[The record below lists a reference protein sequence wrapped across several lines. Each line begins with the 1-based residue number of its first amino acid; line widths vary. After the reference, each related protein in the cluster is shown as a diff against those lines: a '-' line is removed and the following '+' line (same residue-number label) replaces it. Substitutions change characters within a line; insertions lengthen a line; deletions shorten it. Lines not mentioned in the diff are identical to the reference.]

1 MRHNMTK
8 EERIEALK
16 DDIQKLQETLDIV
29 VLNTKDKN
37 PLITRLTI
45 SQIALIVI
53 ENDLI
58 KI

>member
-1 MRHNMTK
+1 MDVTR

-29 VLNTKDKN
+29 VLNTIDKN

>member
-1 MRHNMTK
+1 MRYNMTK

-16 DDIQKLQETLDIV
+16 DDIQKLQKTLDIV
-29 VLNTKDKN
+29 VLNTKYKN

-58 KI
+58 KL